1 MQFTVDQLSEIECY
15 LSEQGAVFL
24 VESLENISGLNDSE
38 RVCNA
43 IAEFEH
49 EEAAFAMLQ
58 KAQRAGTKFTL
69 SQIARIADYVTE
81 DGALLMLHN
90 LKNGL
95 ALATQNDVCEI
106 VKNVVYEAFC
116 NELTQMALETGIR
129 FDPNNIIAMNGCVD
143 IAVLNMMVDT
153 CPIQFKRNQL
163 LELRHSISDDVF
175 CRAAQKSN
183 IFFGDDE

>member
-24 VESLENISGLNDSE
+24 VESFDKISGLNDSE

-43 IAEFEH
+43 IAEFDH

-58 KAQRAGTKFTL
+58 KAQRAGAKFTL

-90 LKNGL
+90 LQNGL

-106 VKNVVYEAFC
+106 VKDVVYEAFC
-116 NELTQMALETGIR
+116 NELTQMVLDAGIR
-129 FDPNNIIAMNGCVD
+129 FDPNNIIAMNGCID
-143 IAVLNMMVDT
+143 AAVLSLMVDT
-153 CPIQFKRNQL
+153 CPMKFKRNQL
-163 LELRHSISDDVF
+163 LELRYSISDDVF
-175 CRAAQKSN
+175 YSAAQKSN
-183 IFFGDDE
+183 IIFGSDE

>member
-1 MQFTVDQLSEIECY
+1 
-15 LSEQGAVFL
+15 
-24 VESLENISGLNDSE
+24 
-38 RVCNA
+38 
-43 IAEFEH
+43 
-49 EEAAFAMLQ
+49 MLCCK
-58 KAQRAGTKFTL
+58 KAQRAGAKFTL

-90 LKNGL
+90 LQNGL

-116 NELTQMALETGIR
+116 NELTQMALDTGIR

-153 CPIQFKRNQL
+153 CPIQFKRTRTKSTSPS
-163 LELRHSISDDVF
+163 LRSLRQARSSMDGSAVWERVF
-175 CRAAQKSN
+175 V
-183 IFFGDDE
+183 